1 MISATTRRAKTID
14 YMVASAFVQF
24 ARGDG
29 SDYINAQGRVDFDAG
44 IAAADLDVVRAG
56 TSYELRLGGGD
67 VLTLQGAMAVRF
79 ADGENWTADDL
90 IARARWEATPFADTY
105 EGTDGNDVADGLA
118 GNDFLNGR
126 GGDDTLTGGDGA
138 DSIDGGPGHDVL
150 MGGTGADWLAGRDG
164 NDILDGG
171 ADNDQLLGEAGADNL
186 RGGSGS
192 DVLSGGDGDDLF
204 DTGVG
209 TVDQDTV
216 IGGRGNDTVNAY
228 GNQDTFSFARG
239 DGQDVINTSRLG
251 NNVFAILH
259 LTDTL
264 SSAVSL
270 ARGSGARTNDLIVR
284 LNASSD
290 QITISDFFLTSGGLR
305 SHGIGYL
312 RFSDFTYWTR
322 AQIDANTP
330 GGPPPNIPT
339 EGNDT
344 LRGTVNDDVID
355 ALAGDDVM
363 YGDAGN
369 DYLRGDAGN
378 DQMHGEAGND
388 TLTGGEGDDTMFG
401 GTGDDNYLV
410 DAAGDAV
417 SEVAGGGIDTVNAWL
432 TTPWARKSN
441 TLALVGQVP

>member
-118 GNDFLNGR
+118 GNDFLNGQ

-251 NNVFAILH
+251 NNVFANLAFNRHAIERGVI
-259 LTDTL
+259 
-264 SSAVSL
+264 SAW
-270 ARGSGARTNDLIVR
+270 
-284 LNASSD
+284 
-290 QITISDFFLTSGGLR
+290 LR
-305 SHGIGYL
+305 STHKRFNRAVKCVVRSDHDLRLFPDFGRVAIARNRLPPLLGFYL
-312 RFSDFTYWTR
+312 LDACPDRCQHARRASTEYSDGWQR
-322 AQIDANTP
+322 
-330 GGPPPNIPT
+330 
-339 EGNDT
+339 
-344 LRGTVNDDVID
+344 
-355 ALAGDDVM
+355 
-363 YGDAGN
+363 
-369 DYLRGDAGN
+369 
-378 DQMHGEAGND
+378 H
-388 TLTGGEGDDTMFG
+388 
-401 GTGDDNYLV
+401 
-410 DAAGDAV
+410 AA
-417 SEVAGGGIDTVNAWL
+417 WH
-432 TTPWARKSN
+432 R
-441 TLALVGQVP
+441 Q